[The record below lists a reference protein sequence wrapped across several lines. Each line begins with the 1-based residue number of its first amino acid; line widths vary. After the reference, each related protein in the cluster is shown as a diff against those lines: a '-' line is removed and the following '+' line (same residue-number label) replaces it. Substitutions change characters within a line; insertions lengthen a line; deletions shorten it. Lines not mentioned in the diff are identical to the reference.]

1 MTSNATGTVA
11 PGTPATT
18 GPQGSVSAFDKMLAF
33 LDTEDTG
40 EGHAEAAADEE
51 AETPPESAVSAEDEL
66 DAEAGAEDE
75 GEESAESDEEAEGD
89 EKPAGDTLYTVIVDG
104 KEEQVT
110 QSELLAGY
118 SRQADYT
125 RKTQALAEE
134 RKQLGSEKQT
144 LVQERQE
151 YAALLPKLRA
161 MLEGDG
167 QEEPN
172 WEALRRADPVKAVLE
187 KQRWDEKQARIATL
201 RQEEE
206 RVTAAQ
212 AKEHEEQFKAFVRE
226 QRDLL
231 LKRPETAHWAD
242 AEKRQADG
250 AKIAATLLAAGFS
263 EEELQIVDH
272 RAMLIAYKAAQFD
285 ELNKAKSA
293 AKQSVQEKIQRSPT
307 VKAGAPAGKPK
318 TAADRARSR
327 LAKSGSKGDAE
338 SWFLAT
344 LT

>member
-1 MTSNATGTVA
+1 MTTNATGTGPNA
-11 PGTPATT
+11 IAGT
-18 GPQGSVSAFDKMLAF
+18 GPGGAVSAFDKMLAF
-33 LDTEDTG
+33 LDTEEKG
-40 EGHAEAAADEE
+40 EGPAEAAP
-51 AETPPESAVSAEDEL
+51 AEQPETASSEGVSAED
-66 DAEAGAEDE
+66 AEANEADEAEEAD
-75 GEESAESDEEAEGD
+75 EESAESDEEEEGD
-89 EKPAGDTLYTVIVDG
+89 EQPEGHKLYTVIVDG
-104 KEEQVT
+104 KEEQVPE
-110 QSELLAGY
+110 SELLAGY

-134 RKQLGSEKQT
+134 RKQLGAEKQD

-187 KQRWDEKQARIATL
+187 KQRWDEKQARISAL

-206 RVTAAQ
+206 RVSAAQ
-212 AKEHEEQFKAFVRE
+212 AKEREQQFKAFVQSERE
-226 QRDLL
+226 KLF
-231 LKRPETAHWAD
+231 KRPELAHWTD

-250 AKIAATLLAAGFS
+250 AKIAATLMEAGFS
-263 EEELQIVDH
+263 QEELQIVDH

-285 ELNKAKSA
+285 ELNKAKGA
-293 AKQSVQEKIQRSPT
+293 AKQSVQQKIQRSPT
-307 VKAGAPAGKPK
+307 VKAGAPAGKSK

-327 LAKSGSKGDAE
+327 LAQTGSRQDAE
-338 SWFLAT
+338 AYFLASMT
-344 LT
+344 